1 MPKPDLDS
9 LRQMLADKAV
19 ENNRSLAAC
28 EPDASEDPLSSH
40 GAKSKTGPVALRNKA
55 LQYLA
60 RRDYARAELYQKLLP
75 IAENPADIDLLLDD
89 FSTRGWLSDS
99 RFAMQWAH
107 QRGNRYGTRRLRQE
121 LRQKG
126 VADETI
132 AAALE
137 EIAQSEESRA
147 RAVWQKKFG
156 SPPVDN
162 REKVRQLRFLAARGF
177 PLAVIYK
184 VIGTCE
190 DCDE

>member
-9 LRQMLADKAV
+9 LRQMLADKAA
-19 ENNRSLAAC
+19 EKNRSLAVC
-28 EPDASEDPLSSH
+28 EPAASEDPPPSPDT
-40 GAKSKTGPVALRNKA
+40 KSKARPASLRNKA

-89 FSTRGWLSDS
+89 FSARGWLSDS
-99 RFAMQWAH
+99 RFAAQWAH
-107 QRGNRYGTRRLRQE
+107 QRGNRYGARRLKQE

-137 EIAQSEESRA
+137 GIAESEESRA

-162 REKVRQLRFLAARGF
+162 REKARQLRFLAARGF

-184 VIGTCE
+184 VIGAS
-190 DCDE
+190 DDSDE